1 MEKPNIHKIFPLN
14 IEYSKA
20 LKIKIPHSEAIRY
33 VRQTGGEIFAV
44 YQVHLT
50 PKPVDS
56 EENNIRLTIVA
67 ETIWALNTV
76 EEGISRALTQFITE
90 CEEKEIGIEGFDV
103 LIENRLF
110 HEIDSRPLGYYFTM
124 HKVLK
129 VQFGL

>member
-1 MEKPNIHKIFPLN
+1 MEKPSVQKTFPL
-14 IEYSKA
+14 STKHTKT
-20 LKIKIPHSEAIRY
+20 LKIKTAYSEAIRY

-50 PKPVDS
+50 PKPIDS
-56 EENNIRLTIVA
+56 EENNIRLTVVA
-67 ETIWALNTV
+67 ETIWAMNTV
-76 EEGISRALTQFITE
+76 EKGISRALTQFITE